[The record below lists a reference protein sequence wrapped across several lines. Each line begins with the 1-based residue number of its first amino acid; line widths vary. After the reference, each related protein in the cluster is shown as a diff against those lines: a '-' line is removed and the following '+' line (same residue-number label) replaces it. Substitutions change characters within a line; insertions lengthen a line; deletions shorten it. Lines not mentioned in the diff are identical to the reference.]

1 MMGLSL
7 KRSAKL
13 IQKANEENKK
23 EANYQWWLAR
33 YPLYTQDSYET
44 FEEFQEK
51 LDPKKV
57 VYDLRSKD
65 EIMAELL
72 DL

>member
-23 EANYQWWLAR
+23 EVNYQWWLAR
-33 YPLYTQDSYET
+33 YPLYTQDIYET

>member
-7 KRSAKL
+7 RRAAKL
-13 IQKANEENKK
+13 ITKATLEDQKETH
-23 EANYQWWLAR
+23 YQWWLAR
-33 YPLYTQDSYET
+33 YPLYTQDTYET
-44 FEEFQEK
+44 FDEFLDK
-51 LDPKKV
+51 LNPKKV

>member
-1 MMGLSL
+1 MGLSL

-13 IQKANEENKK
+13 IKKATEENKK

-33 YPLYTQDSYET
+33 YPLYTKDSYES
-44 FEEFQEK
+44 FDEFLEK
-51 LDPKKV
+51 LNPQKV
-57 VYDLRSKD
+57 VYDFRDKD

>member
-23 EANYQWWLAR
+23 EANYLWWLAR